1 MPRPFLAALL
11 FGVCATASSALE
23 WKAQSLQARTVPFQ
37 STVEFLFEFKN
48 DSTHPVT
55 IFSVQTNC
63 DCLDAATDLKIYQP
77 GQSGQLKARFTVG
90 DRLGLYQRSITVE
103 TDEPTSPTTHLSVS
117 IEVPEIVSLS
127 QRMLDW
133 RIGSAGKEQT
143 VILRPVPG
151 LAIDFHTAQATNEDF
166 IVHLK
171 TIKTGEVYRLT
182 VKPKSTKRAANAAIR
197 ISGRDHAGRDVLVS
211 AYANVK

>member
-1 MPRPFLAALL
+1 MPRPFLATLL
-11 FGVCATASSALE
+11 FGVCVSASDALE
-23 WKAQSLQARTVPFQ
+23 WKAQSLQTRTVPFQ
-37 STVEFLFEFKN
+37 STVDILFEFKN
-48 DSTHPVT
+48 DSSSSVT
-55 IFSVQTNC
+55 IYSVQTNC
-63 DCLDAATDLKIYQP
+63 DCLDATTDRKIYQP

-103 TDEPTSPTTHLSVS
+103 TSEATSPTTHLGVS

-133 RIGSAGKEQT
+133 RIGSVGKEQT
-143 VILRPVPG
+143 VVLRPVPG

-171 TIKTGEVYRLT
+171 TIKTGEAYRLT

-197 ISGRDHAGRDVLVS
+197 ISGRDSTGRDVLVS

>member
-1 MPRPFLAALL
+1 MPRHFFATLL
-11 FGVCATASSALE
+11 FGVCASASSALE
-23 WKAQSLQARTVPFQ
+23 WKSQSLQARTVPFQ
-37 STVEFLFEFKN
+37 STVDIVFEFKN
-48 DSTHPVT
+48 DSTRPVT

-63 DCLDAATDLKIYQP
+63 DCLDATTDRKVYQP

-90 DRLGLYQRSITVE
+90 DRLGLYQRSITIE
-103 TDEPTSPTTHLSVS
+103 TDEAKSPTTHLGLS

-133 RIGSAGKEQT
+133 RIGPVGKEQT
-143 VILRPVPG
+143 VIIRPVPG

-182 VKPKSTKRAANAAIR
+182 VKPKSTKHAANAAIR
-197 ISGRDHAGRDVLVS
+197 ISGRDAAGHDVLVS